1 MEIIWWRVLIQ
12 SIYGMVRL
20 IIYIS
25 ILVLLNSCILDN
37 KLSLP
42 QTINVSASLRLDGI
56 YLYEDSLQIVDL
68 FFLYPDGTILSRG
81 SIPKDRLEQK
91 LAQLEV
97 STDEK
102 YKKMKF
108 LWGRYIVDGEIIIY
122 EKWAPSD
129 KPYRAFIK
137 EGLILNDSTFVIN
150 QSYKAKAMNTRNI
163 KEVYRFRKTS
173 SKPDSNN
180 KWLYTGD

>member
-1 MEIIWWRVLIQ
+1 MEFIRRRLLIQ
-12 SIYGMVRL
+12 SIYSMVRHL
-20 IIYIS
+20 LFIIV
-25 ILVLLNSCILDN
+25 LVLFNSCVLDH
-37 KLSLP
+37 KLSMV
-42 QTINVSASLRLDGI
+42 QTTNDSVSLRLDGI
-56 YLYEDSLQIVDL
+56 YLYEDSLDIVDL

-81 SIPKDRLEQK
+81 SIPNDRLEQK

-97 STDEK
+97 STDDK
-102 YKKMKF
+102 YKNMKF
-108 LWGRYIVDGEIIIY
+108 LWGRYIIEGEVIKF

-150 QSYKAKAMNTRNI
+150 QSYNAKAKNKRNI
-163 KEVYRFRKTS
+163 KEIYKFRKTS

-180 KWLYTGD
+180 KWLGKS